1 MHVSNA
7 QDPCAIIRLIQK
19 FEIESVLLPP
29 RLMIAIL
36 SVVREDMELRQ
47 SLQSLRY
54 VSVAGSYVPND
65 AMQGLQE
72 LLATEASVAVAY
84 GCTEMGYICHVV
96 WGSASAEHPP
106 GYIGRALS
114 GVSVRILEPDSQRA
128 CGSGLDGEI
137 CIRSDQCFSCYYGN
151 QEATNAAF
159 IVDELGQHWFRSG
172 DKGKITSA
180 GDVCVTGR
188 YKEVF
193 KVGTEEVAPAEVET
207 ILLRHEGVKDAA
219 VLATEDRHDSHYHEV
234 QAFIVPSDRKTPTA
248 QELVDYVAATLSPY
262 KAPTGGVTVVE
273 AIPRNSMKKVV
284 TKDLQAAAPQPG
296 SMRRLNVSKVKEV

>member
-7 QDPCAIIRLIQK
+7 KDPREIIRLVQK

-29 RLMIAIL
+29 RIMIGVLGA
-36 SVVREDMELRQ
+36 VRENMELRQ

-65 AMQGLQE
+65 AMKDFQR
-72 LLATEASVAVAY
+72 LLAPEASVAVAY
-84 GCTEMGYICHVV
+84 GCTEMGYICQGV
-96 WGSASAEHPP
+96 WGSANAEHPP
-106 GYIGRALS
+106 GYIGRACS
-114 GVSVRILEPDSQRA
+114 GVTVRILEPDSQRV
-128 CGSGLDGEI
+128 CGPDLDGEI

-151 QEATNAAF
+151 QEATKAAF

-172 DKGKITSA
+172 DKGRITSA
-180 GDVCVTGR
+180 GEVCVTGR

-207 ILLRHEGVKDAA
+207 VLLRHEGVKDAA
-219 VLATEDRHDSHYHEV
+219 VLATEDRHDRRYYEV
-234 QAFIVPSDRKTPTA
+234 QAFIVPSDHKAPTA

-262 KAPTGGVTVVE
+262 KAPTGGVTMVG
-273 AIPRNSMKKVV
+273 AIARNSMKKVV
-284 TKDLQAAAPQPG
+284 TKDLQAATPQPG
-296 SMRRLNVSKVKEV
+296 STRYLTVSKS